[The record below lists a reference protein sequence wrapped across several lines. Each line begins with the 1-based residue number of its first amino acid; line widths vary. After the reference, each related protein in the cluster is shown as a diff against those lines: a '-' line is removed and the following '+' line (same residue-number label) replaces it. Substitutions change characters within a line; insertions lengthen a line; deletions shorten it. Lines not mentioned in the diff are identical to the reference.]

1 MRRWSAW
8 RGALLAT
15 VLISSSA
22 SAAKAP
28 AGKIRTFVSILPQAY
43 FVERIGGLYCDVDVL
58 VGPGQSPATYEP
70 TPRQMAKLGRSQVY
84 FRIGV
89 PFERGLIPK
98 ISSVFKDLKIVDM
111 RNGVKLRYFRRSK
124 GSQVADPHIWLDP
137 KLVKIQAAT
146 IRKALSDID
155 PAHAAVFEKN
165 LQAFQVDLDRIDARI
180 AAILAPLKGSKVY
193 VFHPAFGYFCGSYGL
208 TQVAVEIEGKE
219 PGPRQLTELI
229 EKARADGVKVIFVQP
244 QFAEKG
250 AEAIAREI
258 GAGVVPINP
267 LPRDYLKGLEDMAA
281 VIKEALLQ
289 Q

>member
-1 MRRWSAW
+1 
-8 RGALLAT
+8 
-15 VLISSSA
+15 
-22 SAAKAP
+22 
-28 AGKIRTFVSILPQAY
+28 
-43 FVERIGGLYCDVDVL
+43 
-58 VGPGQSPATYEP
+58 
-70 TPRQMAKLGRSQVY
+70 MARLGRSQIY

-98 ISSVFKDLKIVDM
+98 ISSIFKDLKIVDT
-111 RNGVKLRYFRRSK
+111 RKGVKLRYFRRSE
-124 GSQVADPHIWLDP
+124 GPQVPDPHIWLDP
-137 KLVKIQAAT
+137 ELVKIQAAT
-146 IRKALSDID
+146 MCKALSDSD

-165 LQAFQVDLDRIDARI
+165 LQAFQGDLDRTDAGI
-180 AAILAPLKGSKVY
+180 AAMLAPLKGSTVY
-193 VFHPAFGYFCGSYGL
+193 VFHPAFGYFCDSYGL
-208 TQVAVEIEGKE
+208 TEVAVEIEGKE

-244 QFAEKG
+244 QFAEES

-258 GAGVVPINP
+258 GAVVVPINP

>member
-8 RGALLAT
+8 RVALLAT

-22 SAAKAP
+22 SAAKGP
-28 AGKIRTFVSILPQAY
+28 AGKIRAFVSILPQAY
-43 FVERIGGLYCDVDVL
+43 FVERIGGLYCEVDVL

-98 ISSVFKDLKIVDM
+98 ISSIFKDLKIVDT
-111 RNGVKLRYFRRSK
+111 RNGLKLRYFRQSE
-124 GSQVADPHIWLDP
+124 GSQVPDPHIWLDP

-146 IRKALSDID
+146 MCKALSDID

-165 LQAFQVDLDRIDARI
+165 LQAFQGDLDRIDARI
-180 AAILAPLKGSKVY
+180 ATMLVPLKGSTVY
-193 VFHPAFGYFCGSYGL
+193 VFHPAFGYFCDSYGL

-219 PGPRQLTELI
+219 PGPRQVTELI

-244 QFAEKG
+244 QFAEES

-258 GAGVVPINP
+258 GAAVVPINGV
-267 LPRDYLKGLEDMAA
+267 PRDYLKGLEDMAT
-281 VIKEALLQ
+281 VIKEALLHQ
-289 Q
+289 

>member
-1 MRRWSAW
+1 
-8 RGALLAT
+8 
-15 VLISSSA
+15 
-22 SAAKAP
+22 
-28 AGKIRTFVSILPQAY
+28 
-43 FVERIGGLYCDVDVL
+43 
-58 VGPGQSPATYEP
+58 
-70 TPRQMAKLGRSQVY
+70 
-84 FRIGV
+84 
-89 PFERGLIPK
+89 
-98 ISSVFKDLKIVDM
+98 LKIVDM
-111 RNGVKLRYFRRSK
+111 HNGVKLRYFRRSK